1 MSALGSSRSRLPWL
15 FAALSALAAC
25 RAERPALERPP
36 DTRVAPVVD
45 TIHGESFTDPYRWL
59 EDQAAPDTRSW
70 LDAQAAYAE
79 RILPRD
85 ELRRSLEQR
94 LTELMDRADIGA
106 PRRGGDAEFFT
117 LRRPGEEIAAIYR
130 RPAPEPGKRM
140 PITAG
145 GSYDLIVDPH
155 PLSVAGTT
163 RVELMTV
170 DRKGRYLVY
179 AVRDGGQDEVAL
191 RIRDLASGEDLPEVF
206 PPGLYSS
213 VVLTADDSGFY
224 YSLRSR
230 QTGARVRRHAWR
242 SDVAADAEL
251 FGEGYGPTVV
261 RHGAGVGRRPL
272 AGVPG
277 AARLGVHRR
286 LRARPARPRRPAV
299 PGGHRRSGAASIRA
313 SSRTRCGCAP
323 ISTPP
328 TTASS
333 PSISPGRRGST
344 GGWCC
349 PSSRTC
355 SRTSP

>member
-25 RAERPALERPP
+25 QAERPALERPP

-45 TIHGESFTDPYRWL
+45 TIHGETFTDPYRWL
-59 EDQAAPDTRSW
+59 EDQAAPETRSW

-130 RPAPEPGKRM
+130 RPAPEPGRRM

-145 GSYDLIVDPH
+145 GSYDLVVDPR
-155 PLSVAGTT
+155 PLSAAGTT

-191 RIRDLASGEDLPEVF
+191 RIRDLASGQDLPEAF

-230 QTGARVRRHAWR
+230 QTGARIRRHAWR

-251 FGEGYGPTVV
+251 FGEGHGPRSFVSVLASDDGRWLVFPVQHGWASTDVFALDLKAASARPFAGRQRPRGALLPALRQGRVV
-261 RHGAGVGRRPL
+261 DAHRSRRPQ
-272 AGVPG
+272 
-277 AARLGVHRR
+277 
-286 LRARPARPRRPAV
+286 
-299 PGGHRRSGAASIRA
+299 
-313 SSRTRCGCAP
+313 
-323 ISTPP
+323 
-328 TTASS
+328 
-333 PSISPGRRGST
+333 
-344 GGWCC
+344 
-349 PSSRTC
+349 
-355 SRTSP
+355 